1 MKKLILLLFIPLVFA
16 CSDDDDSFE
25 INYSIEGKW
34 LMGTPLSNT
43 MYIFEDGIRYTYYCT
58 SEISDDCQSLYESF
72 QANDGNHL
80 PTTNPYTFENN
91 TLTVDLHFGN
101 ELVAPVTFECNGDK
115 VNLLSSNPHSLYRLF
130 GEDCN

>member
-16 CSDDDDSFE
+16 CRDDDDSSE

-34 LMGTPLSNT
+34 LMGAPLSNT

>member
-16 CSDDDDSFE
+16 CSDDDDSSE

-34 LMGTPLSNT
+34 LMGAPLSNT